1 MHIVYDDV
9 KIFILYNTMHIVYDD
24 VKIFILYN
32 TMHIIYLKLSIKLN
46 IELWLKIHNLSFDLS
61 S

>member
-1 MHIVYDDV
+1 
-9 KIFILYNTMHIVYDD
+9 MHIVYDD

-46 IELWLKIHNLSFDLS
+46 IEL
-61 S
+61 